1 MSECEVGEAFYTELG
16 EAAPDMARLFARPKS
31 LQVLPR
37 PFMRL
42 LVRALGRNAIVIPPF
57 LWIWHIGFL
66 AIINIDAARVRQSSS
81 CGGWICLWPW
91 RTTRQPFSRTLAP
104 CRFAMSRCAGS
115 SYKHPLKPSD
125 DYY

>member
-42 LVRALGRNAIVIPPF
+42 LVRALGRSASVIPPF
-57 LWIWHIGFL
+57 LLDL
-66 AIINIDAARVRQSSS
+66 AYWPSSHYQLRRGVRQAKLFMRRMDMLVAVADDPAALFEDTRALSVRHVKV
-81 CGGWICLWPW
+81 CGLE
-91 RTTRQPFSRTLAP
+91 L
-104 CRFAMSRCAGS
+104 
-115 SYKHPLKPSD
+115 
-125 DYY
+125 